1 MQFSTKTPLTDLQK
15 RLIDKTA
22 EVAAFD
28 GWTDTALRQAA
39 EELEIDPAVAFD
51 IFHHRPI
58 DLILAHSCLGDERLI
73 EATSGHEWF
82 ENQKVRDKIKSLIM
96 KRFDQH
102 QHEREAI
109 RRGLSVL
116 ALPQYAPAASKALYR
131 TVDAMWRVAGDTAT
145 DYNKHTKRLLLS
157 GVYSSSLLVW
167 LNDQSEDLAT
177 TEAFVRRRIDNV
189 LFVFGKIGK
198 VRDGVKSGLRGDLRP
213 SSFVPSFFK
222 PPFVRPRSDE
232 TPQGPQGPQGE
243 SPS

>member
-1 MQFSTKTPLTDLQK
+1 MQFSPKTPMTDLQK

-51 IFHHRPI
+51 IFRNRPI
-58 DLILAHSCLGDERLI
+58 DLILAHSTLGDERLV
-73 EATSGHEWF
+73 EATSGQEWF
-82 ENQKVRDKIKSLIM
+82 ESQKVRDKIKSLIM
-96 KRFDQH
+96 TRFDQH

-116 ALPQYAPAASKALYR
+116 ALPQYAPAATAALYR
-131 TVDAMWRVAGDTAT
+131 TVDAMWRAAGDTAT

-167 LNDQSEDLAT
+167 LNDQSEELET

-198 VRDGVKSGLRGDLRP
+198 LKAGAKEGLRGNLRP

-222 PPFVRPRSDE
+222 PPFVRPRGDE
-232 TPQGPQGPQGE
+232 APQGE
-243 SPS
+243 S